1 MPASF
6 IFATAPRQ
14 AGASRGS
21 GHKSRVGAQVEG
33 RGAGRGSGRK
43 SRVGA
48 NQGGFVGRRKTR
60 RQSRQGR
67 PKRLPAKATGKIN
80 CARAATQN
88 GGAKKRQ
95 SKQGRPKRWGGRKRW
110 GGSGE
115 GRGKKIRLAHSGDG
129 FFNRDSLPNGSRHS
143 RTPDPAS
150 SPLPRYILGCSPQS
164 ERSPRSESAMSGPS
178 IRELATLEE
187 GS

>member
-1 MPASF
+1 MPASC

-14 AGASRGS
+14 AGASRGL
-21 GHKSRVGAQVEG
+21 GHRSRVGADQ
-33 RGAGRGSGRK
+33 GS
-43 SRVGA
+43 
-48 NQGGFVGRRKTR
+48 FVGRRKTR
-60 RQSRQGR
+60 RQSKQGR

-88 GGAKKRQ
+88 GGTKKRQ
-95 SKQGRPKRWGGRKRW
+95 SKQGRPKRW

-150 SPLPRYILGCSPQS
+150 SPLPRSILGSSPQS
-164 ERSPRSESAMSGPS
+164 ERSHRSAMPGPG

>member
-1 MPASF
+1 MPASC

-14 AGASRGS
+14 AGASRGL
-21 GHKSRVGAQVEG
+21 GHRSRVGADQ
-33 RGAGRGSGRK
+33 GS
-43 SRVGA
+43 
-48 NQGGFVGRRKTR
+48 FVGRRKTR
-60 RQSRQGR
+60 RQSKQGR

-88 GGAKKRQ
+88 GGTKKRQ
-95 SKQGRPKRWGGRKRW
+95 SKQGRPKRW

-115 GRGKKIRLAHSGDG
+115 GRGKKIRLHCVRDG
-129 FFNRDSLPNGSRHS
+129 FSIAIHCRTKARHS
-143 RTPDPAS
+143 STPDPAS
-150 SPLPRYILGCSPQS
+150 SPLPRYGCSPQS
-164 ERSPRSESAMSGPS
+164 ERSPRSESAMSGPR

>member
-21 GHKSRVGAQVEG
+21 GHRSRVGAQVEG
-33 RGAGRGSGRK
+33 RGAGRGSGRR

-67 PKRLPAKATGKIN
+67 PKRLPAKATGKVN
-80 CARAATQN
+80 CARDATQN
-88 GGAKKRQ
+88 GGAKWRHEKAAV
-95 SKQGRPKRWGGRKRW
+95 KAGTAGRDGAVAAKA
-110 GGSGE
+110 E
-115 GRGKKIRLAHSGDG
+115 AKKSVSTACETDFSIAI
-129 FFNRDSLPNGSRHS
+129 HS
-143 RTPDPAS
+143 RTKAGTRVLRIQR
-150 SPLPRYILGCSPQS
+150 PLPSPPVH
-164 ERSPRSESAMSGPS
+164 PRMLTAVRTIAPFRICHVRPKNS
-178 IRELATLEE
+178 
-187 GS
+187 

>member
-21 GHKSRVGAQVEG
+21 GHRSRIGAQVEG
-33 RGAGRGSGRK
+33 RGAGRGSGRR

-95 SKQGRPKRWGGRKRW
+95 SKQGRPKRWGG
-110 GGSGE
+110 SGE
-115 GRGKKIRLAHSGDG
+115 GRGKKIRLHCVRDG
-129 FFNRDSLPNGSRHS
+129 FFNRDSLPNESRHS
-143 RTPDPAS
+143 STPDPAS
-150 SPLPRYILGCSPQS
+150 SPLPRYGCSPQS
-164 ERSPRSESAMSGPS
+164 ERSPRSESAMSGPR

>member
-1 MPASF
+1 MPASC

-21 GHKSRVGAQVEG
+21 GHRSRVGAD
-33 RGAGRGSGRK
+33 
-43 SRVGA
+43 
-48 NQGGFVGRRKTR
+48 QGNFVGRRKTR
-60 RQSRQGR
+60 RQSKQGR

-88 GGAKKRQ
+88 GGTKSGSQSRDGQRDGAVAAKAEAKKSVSTACETDFSIAIHCRT
-95 SKQGRPKRWGGRKRW
+95 K
-110 GGSGE
+110 
-115 GRGKKIRLAHSGDG
+115 A
-129 FFNRDSLPNGSRHS
+129 RHS
-143 RTPDPAS
+143 STPDPAS
-150 SPLPRYILGCSPQS
+150 SPLPRYGCSPQS
-164 ERSPRSESAMSGPS
+164 ERSPRSESAMSGPR

>member
-21 GHKSRVGAQVEG
+21 GHRSRVGADQ
-33 RGAGRGSGRK
+33 GS
-43 SRVGA
+43 
-48 NQGGFVGRRKTR
+48 FVGRRKTR

-67 PKRLPAKATGKIN
+67 PKRLPAKATGKIH

-88 GGAKKRQ
+88 GGTKKRQ

-115 GRGKKIRLAHSGDG
+115 GRGKKIRLHCVRDG
-129 FFNRDSLPNGSRHS
+129 FFNRDSLPNESRHS
-143 RTPDPAS
+143 STPDPAS
-150 SPLPRYILGCSPQS
+150 SPLPRYGCSPQS
-164 ERSPRSESAMSGPS
+164 ERSPRSESAMSGPR

>member
-21 GHKSRVGAQVEG
+21 GHRSRVGADQ
-33 RGAGRGSGRK
+33 GS
-43 SRVGA
+43 
-48 NQGGFVGRRKTR
+48 FVGRRKTR

-67 PKRLPAKATGKIN
+67 PKRLPAKATGKVN

-88 GGAKKRQ
+88 GGTKKRQ
-95 SKQGRPKRWGGRKRW
+95 SKQGQPKRW

-115 GRGKKIRLAHSGDG
+115 GKGKKIRLHCVRDG
-129 FFNRDSLPNGSRHS
+129 FFNRDSLPNESRHS
-143 RTPDPAS
+143 STPDPAS
-150 SPLPRYILGCSPQS
+150 SPLPRYGCSPQS
-164 ERSPRSESAMSGPS
+164 ERSHRSAMPGPG